1 MMCEFATKPPR
12 RHARRVRGGGDRS
25 FWQLCRLMEIDMK
38 QILVVGAG
46 SVGGF
51 FGAHLAKG
59 NPNVAFLLRPK
70 TLAAVKQN
78 GLTIRRAEGTFTVQP
93 PAASD
98 ARQLPKPDLIILGVK
113 AYDLDEVMDQ
123 IEPVLSAHTV
133 ILTLQNGID
142 NEDRL
147 IARFKRDCVVGGVA
161 YIYSKIAAPGVI
173 DHYKKGGL
181 AIGELMGYESERLLK
196 IRDTFTAAGI
206 PCHLSK
212 DIRRSKWEKMCWN
225 CVFNPITVLINDCV
239 SKALDHP
246 EMFGVI
252 RQIVGE
258 VAAVAATVKVPLP
271 LDMPER
277 VVKATQEIRDI
288 HTSMYDDWKA
298 GRPTEIAYLN
308 GYIVEKGRE
317 LGIPTPVNEALTAM
331 IKAMTEKEK
340 TGPGILKIDGAVVQ
354 PVSFDRRAI
363 EQLPDEHHVADVS
376 TVMAGM
382 EGRAIS
388 VKGLLEVPALNID
401 ADHVTFHSSDG
412 KYAATLTLQQAR
424 DFGVLVYE
432 LGGEPLPDGKGGPF
446 RLITPGLGDLC
457 ANVKG
462 VGRIEITKGPGR
474 DTRQTTCPPA
484 L

>member
-1 MMCEFATKPPR
+1 
-12 RHARRVRGGGDRS
+12 
-25 FWQLCRLMEIDMK
+25 MK

-51 FGAHLAKG
+51 FGAHLAKD
-59 NPNVAFLLRPK
+59 NPDVSFLLRTK
-70 TLAAVKQN
+70 TRAAVVLN
-78 GLTIRRAEGTFTVQP
+78 GLTIRSANGSFTVHP
-93 PAASD
+93 KVASD
-98 ARQLPKPDLIILGVK
+98 ARELPKPDLIVLGVK

-123 IEPVLSAHTV
+123 IEPVLSRETV

-142 NEDRL
+142 TEDRL
-147 IARFKRDCVVGGVA
+147 IARLKRDCVVGGVA
-161 YIYSKIAAPGVI
+161 YIYSKIVEPGVI
-173 DHYKKGGL
+173 DHYKKGAI

-196 IRDTFTAAGI
+196 IKEIFTAAGI
-206 PCHLSK
+206 PCQLSK

-225 CVFNPITVLINDCV
+225 CVFNPVTVLINDSV
-239 SKALDHP
+239 AKALDHP
-246 EMFGVI
+246 EMFNVI

-258 VAAVAATVKVPLP
+258 VTAISATLKVPLP

-340 TGPGILKIDGAVVQ
+340 TGRGVVKIDGAVVQ
-354 PVSFDRRAI
+354 PVSFDHKALR
-363 EQLPDEHHVADVS
+363 QLPEEHQVADV
-376 TVMAGM
+376 TPMMPGIQ
-382 EGRAIS
+382 GRAITL
-388 VKGLLEVPALNID
+388 KGLLDVPALKVE
-401 ADHVTFHSSDG
+401 ADHVTFHSMDG

-424 DFGVLVYE
+424 DFGILLYE
-432 LGGEPLPDGKGGPF
+432 LDGQPLPDGKGGPF
-446 RLITPGLGDLC
+446 RLITPGLGDVC

-462 VGRIEITKGPGR
+462 VGQIEVTKGPGR
-474 DTRQTTCPPA
+474 DTRQTTCPPRP
-484 L
+484 